1 MCIYSEEDRVGEA
14 ELVRQVLRFC
24 LTEHTDGDAVL
35 LQLAQAILGLL
46 DGQALSSFRIC
57 IHDYIHTRI
66 HIYSILRLGRCE
78 KLCQANIARANCL
91 LARSLACSISLSR
104 ARALS
109 LSFSRSLALS
119 LALSL
124 PLPLPLSYTRVLC
137 TVSIV
142 VGRADQPD
150 AATFMS
156 SSTSCILH
164 ESRPNTPSRPHHGT
178 YRVSKGKIKDE
189 VSAIRKWSIKATLRS
204 TYPVPKHKG

>member
-35 LQLAQAILGLL
+35 LQLAQALLGLL
-46 DGQALSSFRIC
+46 DGQALCSFRIC

-66 HIYSILRLGRCE
+66 HIYSILRLDRCE

-109 LSFSRSLALS
+109 L
-119 LALSL
+119 
-124 PLPLPLSYTRVLC
+124 
-137 TVSIV
+137 
-142 VGRADQPD
+142 
-150 AATFMS
+150 
-156 SSTSCILH
+156 
-164 ESRPNTPSRPHHGT
+164 HGT